1 MGSRMS
7 GYDKPCKYGGS
18 VWIEESAA
26 SMFGQK
32 YALVVNGKIEAQ
44 SDEWSYIVGKFHSY
58 AA

>member
-1 MGSRMS
+1 MGSKMS
-7 GYDKPCKYGGS
+7 GYDRPCKYGGS

-32 YALVVNGKIEAQ
+32 YALIVNGSIKAQ
-44 SDEWSYIVGKFHSY
+44 SDNWDTIVREFNSY